1 MTPCF
6 AIIDSNTLSSMALR
20 NILWDM
26 FNHVE
31 IHTYSNVEDFIR
43 DSNRHFVH
51 FFVSSDILFSHS
63 DEFETLKHITIVL
76 SVGPNENIEKA
87 GFRTLDVSLPE
98 QELVSCLLHIHSH
111 GHRDGHKDSQVEKKI
126 NIGNRLS
133 PREKEVLSLMVKG
146 LIYKEIAQ
154 ELNISLTTVIF
165 HRNNICEKLQT
176 RSLGKLTI
184 FAVFS
189 GIVDLNEI

>member
-1 MTPCF
+1 M
-6 AIIDSNTLSSMALR
+6 
-20 NILWDM
+20 
-26 FNHVE
+26 
-31 IHTYSNVEDFIR
+31 
-43 DSNRHFVH
+43 
-51 FFVSSDILFSHS
+51 
-63 DEFETLKHITIVL
+63 L

-87 GFRTLDVSLPE
+87 GFRTLDISLPE

-111 GHRDGHKDSQVEKKI
+111 GHREGHKDAMIEKKI

-146 LIYKEIAQ
+146 HINKEIAQ
-154 ELNISLTTVIF
+154 QLNISLTTVIF

>member
-76 SVGPNENIEKA
+76 SVGANENIEKA

-111 GHRDGHKDSQVEKKI
+111 GHRDGHKDPQVEKKI

-146 LIYKEIAQ
+146 LINKEIAQ
-154 ELNISLTTVIF
+154 VLNISLTTVIF